1 MKSIGL
7 ILTLAASLMIFIA
20 AAAEAGSETDPTLLP
35 DFVGTNDTGSITLH
49 KMVDV
54 TGDVIYLSDL
64 FMNVNP
70 ELANRVIAYAP
81 EPGRQATFGARWLQR
96 VAQYYR
102 LDWSPQTPRIQ
113 SVITRESII
122 VEREQIEEAI
132 MMHLVDQGVDP
143 EMDAELANKSIRL
156 FLPITETPDIAIDE
170 MTFDKQTRRF
180 TVIISAPANSPD
192 AQRFRLSGRIY
203 RMTDVPVLARQVS
216 SNEVI
221 SSDDIEWKRMR
232 SDQISV
238 ETALELNDLIGKSPK
253 RGLRPGYPVR
263 LSEVAAPIVVTK
275 KSLVTIIFQHPFMTL
290 TAKGRALQK
299 GAVGDV
305 IRITNVQ
312 SNVIVDAEIIGSGQ
326 AVVRSNELLAMNQD
340 N

>member
-20 AAAEAGSETDPTLLP
+20 AAAEAGSETNPTLLP
-35 DFVGTNDTGSITLH
+35 DFADTNDTGSITLR

-54 TGDVIYLSDL
+54 TGEVIYLSDL
-64 FMNVNP
+64 FMNVDH
-70 ELANRVIAYAP
+70 ELVNRVIAYAP
-81 EPGRQATFGARWLQR
+81 EPGRQATFGAQWLQR

-102 LDWSPQTPRIQ
+102 LDWRPQTPRTQ
-113 SVITRESII
+113 SVISRESIVI
-122 VEREQIEEAI
+122 EREQIEETI
-132 MMHLVDQGVDP
+132 MTYLINQGADP

-156 FLPITETPDIAIDE
+156 FLPVTEIPDIAIDE

-180 TVIISAPANSPD
+180 SAIISAPANSP
-192 AQRFRLSGRIY
+192 AAKRFRLSGRIY

-216 SNEVI
+216 SDEVI
-221 SSDDIEWKRMR
+221 SSDDIEWKRLR
-232 SDQISV
+232 SDKLST

-263 LSEVAAPIVVTK
+263 LSEVAAPIVVAK
-275 KSLVTIIFQHPFMTL
+275 KSLVTIIFHHPFMTL
-290 TAKGRALQK
+290 TAKGRALQQ

-326 AVVRSNELLAMNQD
+326 AIVRSNELLAMNHD